1 MLDIVFGQALD
12 EGTSWRHLLPQGGAT
27 AGFEAVGTSGLLRR
41 LATLFGVSSAQ
52 SESGPRV
59 AAWLGRL
66 EAHAPQASAY
76 AASFEVDPWG
86 TAAHLLALRDLLVL
100 DGWDGRPLNA
110 SARLADLT
118 ALDRLAEAPALPPG
132 PADLARHLA
141 TTLAAHRQL
150 PEPLR
155 VRHVEPRAELPSAV
169 RAILT
174 RLEALGAQVIP
185 FEAPALKPPEALAT
199 LRAALHTPPAAPAP
213 LPPAAGVLVLDAET
227 PWEAGELLASWLADH
242 PNPRRT
248 LVAAADTA
256 WLEAALR
263 RRSLP
268 ALGTSAP
275 SPWRPALQVLPLRLS
290 LGFAPRDPRF
300 ALELL
305 TLPETPVPPR
315 LARHLLSALL
325 DSPGIDGPKWRQAI
339 QDATEGAPDP
349 QAVLDAVDR
358 WFGGPA
364 HDPDLGMPVAEVTRL
379 CRIVSDQARR
389 RAHAKADA
397 AKTDA
402 GTADAVLLRAAAVAD
417 ELSRATV
424 ALGAE
429 RSVPWIQLLQMH
441 DAIAGAGTSR
451 ADAVAESERPAI
463 CASPAAVLPG
473 ADEIVWWGF
482 IGEAAGDVGTEPWT
496 PAEARAL
503 RAAGVG
509 VPEPGERRRAEARGW
524 RKPFEGASQ
533 NVVLVRWRLAGGA
546 ATTPHPF
553 ADELTARLGADALS
567 RVTLRAESLLT
578 GHPAPA
584 APTWQPELHPCP
596 TATPPAPRPL
606 WRLPPE
612 ALRPRPPLSPS
623 AIETL
628 FGCPLKWTL
637 HYAAYLRSGAA
648 AGLPDDSR
656 VVGTFAHRLI
666 QSLLL
671 DPAGPPDA
679 ETAYERV
686 ADDFDRSIS
695 GEAATLLR
703 AGRDLDRTR
712 ARDTIASAARALV
725 EALEESGLR
734 AVGAE
739 TPTAGVLSG
748 YPWRGSADLVLEGP
762 RGKAILDLKQGGAAY
777 RKDALVK
784 GEALQLALY
793 AQGLA
798 ETPDALPP
806 AGFFIVGDRRL
817 LTVDGETFTSAEPID
832 GPSLGETL
840 VMADRAFTYWQRVM
854 AGGLVRARG
863 LADEDADAACDA
875 AAEGG
880 APSEGP
886 GAVKAPCRFCD
897 FSDLCETAV
906 GVDAAEAS

>member
-12 EGTSWRHLLPQGGAT
+12 EGTSWRHLLPEGRAT

-41 LATLFGVSSAQ
+41 LATLFGVSSAL
-52 SESGPRV
+52 SESGPRI
-59 AAWLGRL
+59 AAWLGRM
-66 EAHAPQASAY
+66 EAHAPEARAY
-76 AASFEVDPWG
+76 TASFGVDPWG
-86 TAAHLLALRDLLVL
+86 TAAHLLALRDRMVL
-100 DGWDGRPLNA
+100 DGWDGRPLDA

-118 ALDRLAEAPALPPG
+118 ALDALDHGAALPPG
-132 PADLARHLA
+132 PADLARRLA
-141 TTLAAHRQL
+141 TALATRRQL

-155 VRHVEPRAELPSAV
+155 VRHVEPRAELPTV
-169 RAILT
+169 LRAILA
-174 RLEALGAQVIP
+174 RLEDLGAEV
-185 FEAPALKPPEALAT
+185 APLEVATPQPPEALAT
-199 LRAALHTPPAAPAP
+199 LRAALHTPPTAPAP
-213 LPPAAGVLVLDAET
+213 LSPDAGVVVLDAET
-227 PWEAGELLASWLADH
+227 PWEAGELVAAWLADH
-242 PNPRRT
+242 PSTRRT
-248 LVAAADTA
+248 LVAAADTT

-263 RRSLP
+263 RRDLP

-325 DSPGIDGPKWRQAI
+325 ESPGVDGPKWRRAI
-339 QDATEGAPDP
+339 EAATEGASDP
-349 QAVLDAVDR
+349 AAVTDAVDR

-364 HDPDLGMPVAEVTRL
+364 HDPDSGMPVAEVTRL
-379 CRIVSDQARR
+379 CHVVGDHARR
-389 RAHAKADA
+389 RAHAQVDA
-397 AKTDA
+397 AGA
-402 GTADAVLLRAAAVAD
+402 ADAVLLRAAAVAD
-417 ELSRATV
+417 ELARATV
-424 ALGAE
+424 ALGTE

-451 ADAVAESERPAI
+451 SDAVAESERPAV

-473 ADEIVWWGF
+473 ADEVIWWGF

-503 RAAGVG
+503 RAASVG

-524 RKPFEGASQ
+524 RRPFEGASR
-533 NVVLVRWRLAGGA
+533 NVVLVRWRLAGAG
-546 ATTPHPF
+546 ATTAHPF
-553 ADELTARLGADALS
+553 SDELTARLGADALS
-567 RVTLRAESLLT
+567 RVTLRAESLLA
-578 GHPAPA
+578 GRPAPA
-584 APTWQPELHPCP
+584 APTWQPELHQRPP
-596 TATPPAPRPL
+596 VTPPAPRPL
-606 WRLPPE
+606 WRLPPQT
-612 ALRPRPPLSPS
+612 LRPRPPLSPS

-648 AGLPDDSR
+648 AGLPDDGR

-671 DPAGPPDA
+671 DPAAPPDA
-679 ETAYERV
+679 ETAYQRV
-686 ADDFDRSIS
+686 ADDFDRSVA
-695 GEAATLLR
+695 GEAATFLR
-703 AGRDLDRTR
+703 PGRELDRTR

-725 EALEESGLR
+725 EALAESGLR
-734 AVGAE
+734 PVGAE

-748 YPWRGSADLVLEGP
+748 HPWRGSADLVLDGP
-762 RGKAILDLKQGGAAY
+762 RGKAILDLKQGGTAY
-777 RKDALVK
+777 RKDALAK

-798 ETPDALPP
+798 DPPGDLPP
-806 AGFFIVGDRRL
+806 AGFFIVRDRRL
-817 LTVDGETFTSAEPID
+817 LTVDGEAFTSAEAIE

-863 LADEDADAACDA
+863 LDDEGAAEACDA
-875 AAEGG
+875 AAGG
-880 APSEGP
+880 PAPDEGP

-897 FSDLCETAV
+897 FSELCDTAV
-906 GVDAAEAS
+906 GVDAAEGL